1 MTQTHYVAETF
12 PKNRLDALLRPI
24 VGILHGLL
32 DTLSVPACFLQS
44 QQRGILEIVEKMFER
59 SLEVL

>member
-1 MTQTHYVAETF
+1 MLIFEYKVDGF
-12 PKNRLDALLRPI
+12 
-24 VGILHGLL
+24 L

-44 QQRGILEIVEKMFER
+44 QQCGILEIVEKMFEC